1 MKELKNERMKQ
12 FSFEQLY
19 MSYVEQRPT
28 GQWVIDET
36 LRVIATH
43 NMLYPQEV
51 ALVMDVNVKELRAA
65 FHLLTGL
72 TLIDVITQWRYR
84 QARAMIGQGGLTL
97 QQVARRCGWRSLRS
111 MDEVFLRLGG
121 ESARHYYRL
130 TRHVP

>member
-1 MKELKNERMKQ
+1 MKKFE
-12 FSFEQLY
+12 FEQLY
-19 MSYVEQRPT
+19 QSYYEQRPT

-84 QARAMIGQGGLTL
+84 QARTMIEQGGLTL
-97 QQVARRCGWRSLRS
+97 QQVARRCGWRSVKV
-111 MDEVFLRLGG
+111 MMHVFERYGDVSPWQL
-121 ESARHYYRL
+121 ARCIHRQKNKR
-130 TRHVP
+130 T

>member
-1 MKELKNERMKQ
+1 MKQ
-12 FSFEQLY
+12 FSFEELY
-19 MSYVEQRPT
+19 AGYCEQRPT

-72 TLIDVITQWRYR
+72 TLIDVIAQWRYR
-84 QARAMIGQGGLTL
+84 QARVMIEQGGLSL
-97 QQVARRCGWRSLRS
+97 NQVAQRCGWRSLRS